1 MKSIGTA
8 ILKKAERAYRNRK
21 FSETIRLLEPQ
32 VFTYRQNP
40 HFYYLLGMACLKTGD
55 YGGAYSY
62 LKRAEQL
69 DPHNLKIKAA
79 VAVVHLKR
87 HETEQ
92 SIRLW
97 LEILDEDPK
106 NSLARKGLDTLKKNA
121 HPESIEDLFETG
133 KINRL
138 LPSTGFYLPI
148 PLRMVLFG
156 MLILILGVVAY
167 QAGKIYF
174 HAEEPRPEISAI
186 LLDTNT
192 SLVDPQA
199 KAQYMLTEKEIK
211 EIFQQIKDLLQK
223 YEDTIA
229 RREMNRLL
237 LSNADRNVKEKVR
250 ALLPYMKEPTF
261 LTLEKSFTYQEVMK
275 EPRLYEG
282 CYVRWKGRV
291 TNVRVTEKEI
301 LFDFL
306 VGYHD
311 QKVLEGI
318 VPVVLKFSAKVDPSF
333 AYEVLGEILVREQGI
348 QLRGISIHEL
358 GV

>member
-1 MKSIGTA
+1 
-8 ILKKAERAYRNRK
+8 
-21 FSETIRLLEPQ
+21 
-32 VFTYRQNP
+32 
-40 HFYYLLGMACLKTGD
+40 
-55 YGGAYSY
+55 
-62 LKRAEQL
+62 
-69 DPHNLKIKAA
+69 
-79 VAVVHLKR
+79 
-87 HETEQ
+87 
-92 SIRLW
+92 
-97 LEILDEDPK
+97 
-106 NSLARKGLDTLKKNA
+106 
-121 HPESIEDLFETG
+121 
-133 KINRL
+133 
-138 LPSTGFYLPI
+138 
-148 PLRMVLFG
+148 
-156 MLILILGVVAY
+156 
-167 QAGKIYF
+167 
-174 HAEEPRPEISAI
+174 
-186 LLDTNT
+186 
-192 SLVDPQA
+192 
-199 KAQYMLTEKEIK
+199 MLTEKEIK